1 MENTPLDPSTDRSE
15 AVPFT
20 CVHAPP
26 VSACPQPLLTVR
38 AKESAAYAPEGPV
51 VVATIDSGSTA
62 AAAAKLATKNPT
74 NVRSP
79 RFLTDRFPGALR
91 IGHPPV
97 SSSCL
102 MSAPVGGV
110 SLSYAPGS
118 SPLRS
123 VFGSSGPVRA
133 GDPPPAWAHAS
144 PAAPDPEVPPDAAA
158 PRGGLRQGAF
168 SLVRVAFGDGHLRVG
183 RRHALDRPARV
194 RPPGRHDHR

>member
-102 MSAPVGGV
+102 MSAPAGGV
-110 SLSYAPGS
+110 SLSYARGP

-123 VFGSSGPVRA
+123 VFRSSGPGRA
-133 GDPPPAWAHAS
+133 GGPAPGVGPRLAGRTGPRV
-144 PAAPDPEVPPDAAA
+144 PADAAA
-158 PRGGLRQGAF
+158 
-168 SLVRVAFGDGHLRVG
+168 RVAGSG
-183 RRHALDRPARV
+183 R
-194 RPPGRHDHR
+194 GRSPSSG